1 MSNLGFIDL
10 RSDTVTLP
18 TEEMRRAMAEAEV
31 GDDVYGEDPT
41 IQRLERLAAEI
52 MGKEAALFVPSGT
65 MGNQVSVMTHTQRGD
80 EVIMEAESHVYYYEV
95 GAMAVLS
102 GVQARPV
109 PGKRG
114 VMDPDDVRKA
124 IRERNN
130 IHFPRTSLVV
140 LENTHNRGGGKV
152 LPLENVKAISD
163 IAHSNGL
170 SVHMDGAR
178 IFNAQVATGIP
189 VSEYAKYADSVMFCL
204 SKGLCAPVGSMVV
217 GSKDFINK
225 ARKNRKMLGG
235 GMRQAGVLAAA
246 GIIALTKMVDRLQ
259 EDHDNAKLLAQKL
272 QQLGYGVD
280 PEEVETNM
288 VVVNVTPTGK
298 DVHTMEMELRSRGVL
313 ANANSP
319 KTLRLVTHY
328 GITKDD
334 VMMAVDAFADIMK
347 H

>member
-109 PGKRG
+109 PGRRG

-152 LPLENVKAISD
+152 LPLDNVKAISD

-178 IFNAQVATGIP
+178 IFNAQVASGIP
-189 VSEYAKYADSVMFCL
+189 ASEYAKYADSVMFCL

>member
-1 MSNLGFIDL
+1 MDFIDL

-41 IQRLERLAAEI
+41 IQELESLAAKI
-52 MGKEAALFVPSGT
+52 LGKEAALFVPSGT

-114 VMDPDDVRKA
+114 VMDPDDVRRA
-124 IRERNN
+124 IRERGN

-152 LPLENVKAISD
+152 LPLDNVKAISD

-178 IFNAQVATGIP
+178 IFNAQVASGIP
-189 VSEYAKYADSVMFCL
+189 ASEYAKYADSVMFCL

>member
-1 MSNLGFIDL
+1 MGFIDL

-109 PGKRG
+109 PGRRG
-114 VMDPDDVRKA
+114 VMDPDDVRRA
-124 IRERNN
+124 IRERGN

-152 LPLENVKAISD
+152 LPLDNVKAISD

-178 IFNAQVATGIP
+178 IFNAQVASGIP
-189 VSEYAKYADSVMFCL
+189 ASEYAKYADSVMFCL

-217 GSKDFINK
+217 GRKDFIDR

-235 GMRQAGVLAAA
+235 GMRQAGILAAA

-259 EDHDNAKLLAQKL
+259 EDHDNAKLLAVKL
-272 QQLGYGVD
+272 QELGYGVN

-288 VVVNVTPTGK
+288 VVVDVTPTGK
-298 DVHTMEMELRSRGVL
+298 DVHTVEKELKTRGVL

-328 GITKDD
+328 GVTSDD
-334 VMMAVDAFADIMK
+334 AIKAVEVFADIIRQ
-347 H
+347 

>member
-1 MSNLGFIDL
+1 LDFIDL

-18 TEEMRRAMAEAEV
+18 TEEMRRAIAEAEV

-41 IQRLERLAAEI
+41 IQELESLATKI
-52 MGKEAALFVPSGT
+52 LGKEAALFVPSGT

-109 PGKRG
+109 PGRRG

>member
-1 MSNLGFIDL
+1 MGFIDL

-109 PGKRG
+109 PGRRG

-235 GMRQAGVLAAA
+235 GMRQAGVLAAT

>member
-1 MSNLGFIDL
+1 MDFIDL

-41 IQRLERLAAEI
+41 IQELESLAAKI
-52 MGKEAALFVPSGT
+52 LGKEAALFVPSGT

-102 GVQARPV
+102 GVQACPV

-114 VMDPDDVRKA
+114 VMDPDDVRRA
-124 IRERNN
+124 IRERGN

-152 LPLENVKAISD
+152 LPLDNVKAISD

-178 IFNAQVATGIP
+178 IFNAQVASGIP
-189 VSEYAKYADSVMFCL
+189 ASEYAKYADSVMFCL

>member
-1 MSNLGFIDL
+1 MGFIDL

-109 PGKRG
+109 PGRRG

-334 VMMAVDAFADIMK
+334 VMMAVDAFANIMK

>member
-1 MSNLGFIDL
+1 MDFIDL

-41 IQRLERLAAEI
+41 IQELESLAAKI
-52 MGKEAALFVPSGT
+52 LGKEAALFVPSGT

-102 GVQARPV
+102 GVQACPV

-114 VMDPDDVRKA
+114 VMDPDDVRRA
-124 IRERNN
+124 IRERGN

-152 LPLENVKAISD
+152 LPLDNVKAISD

-178 IFNAQVATGIP
+178 IFNAQVASGIP
-189 VSEYAKYADSVMFCL
+189 ASEYAKYADSVMFCL

-217 GSKDFINK
+217 GSKDFIDR

-235 GMRQAGVLAAA
+235 GMRQAGILAAA

-259 EDHDNAKLLAQKL
+259 EDHDNAKLLAVKL
-272 QQLGYGVD
+272 QELGYGVN

-288 VVVNVTPTGK
+288 VVVDVTPTGK
-298 DVHTMEMELRSRGVL
+298 DVHTVEKELKTRGVL

-328 GITKDD
+328 GITSDD
-334 VMMAVDAFADIMK
+334 AIKAVEVFADIIRQ
-347 H
+347 

>member
-109 PGKRG
+109 PGRRG

>member
-1 MSNLGFIDL
+1 MGFIDL

-109 PGKRG
+109 PGRRG

-178 IFNAQVATGIP
+178 IFNAQVASGIP
-189 VSEYAKYADSVMFCL
+189 ASEYAKYADSVMFCL

-217 GSKDFINK
+217 GSKDFIDR

-235 GMRQAGVLAAA
+235 GMRQAGILAAA
-246 GIIALTKMVDRLQ
+246 GIIALTKMVGRLQ
-259 EDHDNAKLLAQKL
+259 EDHDNAKLLAVKL
-272 QQLGYGVD
+272 QELGYGVN

-288 VVVNVTPTGK
+288 VVVDVTPTGK
-298 DVHTMEMELRSRGVL
+298 DVHTVEKELKTRGVL

-328 GITKDD
+328 GITSDD
-334 VMMAVDAFADIMK
+334 AIKAVEVFADIIRQ
-347 H
+347 

>member
-1 MSNLGFIDL
+1 MGFIDL

-109 PGKRG
+109 PGRRG

-298 DVHTMEMELRSRGVL
+298 DVHTIEMELRSRGVL

>member
-1 MSNLGFIDL
+1 LGFIDL

-109 PGKRG
+109 PGRRG

>member
-1 MSNLGFIDL
+1 MGFIDL

-109 PGKRG
+109 PGRRG

-246 GIIALTKMVDRLQ
+246 GIIALNKMVDRLQ